1 MTLFEHAEPGPHDR
15 EKIREGYEAARTNVA
30 LADLSHIGKLLFKGP
45 DRHKFLHG
53 ILTNDVLNL
62 KPGQGFP
69 TCLLT
74 PKGKLVADFVLYNR
88 GQDLLAIA
96 QPKATA
102 AIQST
107 LSKYLSLSHTVME
120 DVSACFHAFHLVGP
134 KLFAL
139 LEDLG
144 DIRWRW
150 PLPSY
155 ACQEVS
161 WRDTALFF
169 LSYPSIAPEGVLVL
183 CPPSLS
189 QELWTCFLH
198 AGQTYRLRNV
208 TSQTLEVLRVES
220 GKPLF
225 GVDMDGENLPLEVN
239 LEETISFSKGC
250 YLGQETTARVKN
262 RGHVNRR
269 LVGLKISGSDLPAAA
284 SLSRGSPIFLEG
296 QAVGTITS
304 VVESPRLKSL
314 LALALIRQ
322 PQDLPGTRLEV
333 SLGDRRQV
341 AEVVAFPLP
350 V

>member
-1 MTLFEHAEPGPHDR
+1 MILLKRDR
-15 EKIREGYEAARTNVA
+15 EKMWEGYEAARTNVA
-30 LADLSHIGKLLFKGP
+30 LADLSHIGKLIFDGP
-45 DRHKFLHG
+45 DRHKFLHS
-53 ILTNDVLNL
+53 LLSNDVLNL
-62 KPGQGFP
+62 KPGQGLP

-96 QPKATA
+96 QPQATS

-107 LSKYLSLSHTVME
+107 LSKYFAVSDTAME
-120 DVSACFHAFHLVGP
+120 DVSAYFRAFYLVGP

-139 LEDLG
+139 LADLG
-144 DIRWRW
+144 DIQGRW
-150 PLPSY
+150 PLLSY
-155 ACQEVS
+155 GCQEVS
-161 WRDTALFF
+161 WRDTSLFF
-169 LSYPSIAPEGVLVL
+169 LSYPPIGPDGVLVL

-189 QELWTCFLH
+189 QELWTRFLT
-198 AGQTYRLRNV
+198 AGRTYGLREV
-208 TSQTLEVLRVES
+208 TFPTLEVLRVES

-239 LEETISFSKGC
+239 LEEAISFAKGC

-269 LVGLKISGSDLPAAA
+269 LVGLKISGLDLPAAA

-296 QAVGTITS
+296 QAVGNITS

-322 PQDLPGTRLEV
+322 PQDEPGTRLEV
-333 SLGDRRQV
+333 SLGDRRQI
-341 AEVVAFPLP
+341 AEVIALP
-350 V
+350 VPA